1 MSVKITG
8 YYQLPNHKG
17 PQLVDFDE
25 VFETSFMRRY
35 TKFRSFDKFLNGG
48 KFRITSQQ
56 DFEALPEEI
65 MDAHVRATTR
75 FSSWQEMLDV
85 ATDKYVL
92 HQSISKQD

>member
-1 MSVKITG
+1 
-8 YYQLPNHKG
+8 
-17 PQLVDFDE
+17 
-25 VFETSFMRRY
+25 MRRY

-56 DFEALPEEI
+56 DFEALPEEV
-65 MDAHVRATTR
+65 MDAHVRATTK

-92 HQSISKQD
+92 HQSVPKQD